1 MAPTKV
7 KESGL
12 DFLDVTK
19 RQMADGSGL
28 LPRPPAEEANQSIC
42 PSVRASIMLSNLVSN
57 VLPNQLL
64 GVGRVIELTS
74 ADDFLYLQACRII
87 ELYGKYIDDVSVR
100 YFRGVH
106 RWLPVISR
114 HRFHDRLVNH
124 QTPIKAD
131 FSILLLTMCLITCRP
146 EKDSK
151 VDGSSQETL
160 YLAIKML
167 FGQAQAVCCA
177 STNLIQAALLI
188 ATYEYAHG
196 LGHAAYISIGTCAR
210 MAFAAGLQKS
220 EMPRHPT
227 NEQSWLKAAEEKN
240 LWWGIVIC
248 ER

>member
-12 DFLDVTK
+12 EIHDVKK
-19 RQMADGSGL
+19 RQMADGSVFL
-28 LPRPPAEEANQSIC
+28 SPPTAEEANQSIC
-42 PSVRASIMLSNLVSN
+42 PSVRASIILSNLVSS

-64 GVGRVIELTS
+64 GVERAIELTS
-74 ADDFLYLQACRII
+74 ADDFLHLQACRII
-87 ELYGKYIDDVSVR
+87 ESYGEYIDDVSVR
-100 YFRGVH
+100 YFQGVH
-106 RWLPVISR
+106 RWMPVISR

-146 EKDSK
+146 EQDSK
-151 VDGSSQETL
+151 VNGVNQETL
-160 YLAIKML
+160 YLITKML
-167 FGQAQAVCCA
+167 FGQAQAVSPA
-177 STNLIQAALLI
+177 TTNLIQAALLI

-196 LGHAAYISIGTCAR
+196 LGHAAYISIGECAR
-210 MAFAAGLQKS
+210 MAFVAGLQKS
-220 EMPRHPT
+220 ELPHHT
-227 NEQSWLKAAEEKN
+227 NEQSWLKAMEERN